1 MLMASKIL
9 SIAPMVQS
17 STNTWVLAI
26 ILPLSIAER
35 EAKGMLDPPNHLTM
49 AMDTKYILHLI
60 INLLITILNLNTT
73 THLQPI
79 MKFLI
84 LVDFQLSTSPQDS
97 EAVFKDQTMPTLS
110 LYSPNINFNLF
121 SLIIIVFLCIY
132 NNHNNCHFSINF
144 AQPAIKEMF

>member
-9 SIAPMVQS
+9 SIVLMVQS
-17 STNTWVLAI
+17 SMNTWVHAI
-26 ILPLSIAER
+26 ILPLSIAEK
-35 EAKGMLDPPNHLTM
+35 EVKAMLDPQNHNIM
-49 AMDTKYILHLI
+49 AMVTKYILYLII
-60 INLLITILNLNTT
+60 INLLITILNLNTI

-84 LVDFQLSTSPQDS
+84 LVDFQLSTFPQDS
-97 EAVFKDQTMPTLS
+97 EVVSKDQTMPTI
-110 LYSPNINFNLF
+110 PNINFNLF